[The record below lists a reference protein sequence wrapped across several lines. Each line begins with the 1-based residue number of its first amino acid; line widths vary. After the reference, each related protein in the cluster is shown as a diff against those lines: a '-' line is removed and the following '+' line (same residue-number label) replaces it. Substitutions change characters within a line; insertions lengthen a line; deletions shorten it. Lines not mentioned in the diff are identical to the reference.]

1 MPEPGD
7 RHVLL
12 LREGT
17 DVKDVERL
25 VRDRYPNAELRDDGA
40 VRLNVATRLSAPS
53 RLQAAAVPGAPA
65 QWSLA
70 MAVEGPADTDVLDL
84 LRGLARRLGGAVRVA
99 GSGEVV
105 VPRPEDVVDVVVH
118 GPSWLDPPTV
128 LSLVAT
134 DHPEARLATEGEQWL
149 DPTSDSVKDAYAVVL
164 DLGPGGRDGV
174 VEVIVHVD
182 EEPEPAIATRDWA
195 EDAVAYW
202 VRWTPQHPP
211 PAGPEPP
218 SPEVSNARR
227 RAAVAVS
234 RIARVLADAT
244 GGVAVDADGFL
255 LDDYRL

>member
-1 MPEPGD
+1 MTVPPPSD

-12 LREGT
+12 LPEGT
-17 DVKDVERL
+17 DVRDVERL
-25 VRDRYPNAELRDDGA
+25 VRDRYPAAELADDGA
-40 VRLNVATRLSAPS
+40 VRLDAATRLSAPA
-53 RLQAAAVPGAPA
+53 RTAAVPGATA

-70 MAVEGPADTDVLDL
+70 MTVEAPAGTDVLDL
-84 LRGLARRLGGAVRVA
+84 LLGLARRLGGAVRVA
-99 GSGEVV
+99 GSGQVV
-105 VPRPEDVVDVVVH
+105 VPTPEDVVDIVVH
-118 GPSWLDPPTV
+118 GPSWLEPPTV

-174 VEVIVHVD
+174 IEVIVHID
-182 EEPEPAIATRDWA
+182 EEPEPAIANRDWA

-202 VRWTPQHPP
+202 VRWTPPRPP
-211 PAGPEPP
+211 SAEPEPP
-218 SPEVSNARR
+218 GPELSAARH

-234 RIARVLADAT
+234 GIARVLGDAT

-255 LDDYRL
+255 LEDYRL